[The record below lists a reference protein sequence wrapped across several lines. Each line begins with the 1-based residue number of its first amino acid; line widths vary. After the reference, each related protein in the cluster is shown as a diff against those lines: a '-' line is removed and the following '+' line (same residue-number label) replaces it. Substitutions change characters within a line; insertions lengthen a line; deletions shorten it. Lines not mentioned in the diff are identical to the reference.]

1 MCPDF
6 PQKWHTQASLPC
18 ILSLERVDSLSL
30 DSFRSTLIFLDGE
43 TSMGLTT
50 SFTGGLTVSL
60 IASLIEGSEEDE
72 GTNCVEW
79 GADTEMLSTKPNPDL
94 SKGDF

>member
-6 PQKWHTQASLPC
+6 PQKWHTQAGLPC
-18 ILSLERVDSLSL
+18 ILSLERIDSLGL

-50 SFTGGLTVSL
+50 SLTGGLIVSL
-60 IASLIEGSEEDE
+60 TTSLTEGSEENE
-72 GTNCVEW
+72 GTKCVEW
-79 GADTEMLSTKPNPDL
+79 GTDTEMLSTKPNPNL
-94 SKGDF
+94 SEWDF